1 LIEKPRGHR
10 LYILE
15 SDSTTCVFA
24 NVHCGFEYVNQF
36 MTLEMNA
43 ENKSG
48 TYGEYISDHKIVE
61 KVLRSLQIKFDVLVV
76 VIEKSKNLEVLS
88 KDELLGSLHDH

>member
-1 LIEKPRGHR
+1 
-10 LYILE
+10 
-15 SDSTTCVFA
+15 
-24 NVHCGFEYVNQF
+24 

-43 ENKSG
+43 ENKLR

-76 VIEKSKNLEVLS
+76 VIEKSKNLEVFS